1 MNDMKKEQIERA
13 KVIAIAKNTRFGE
26 GWDGEKRFF
35 IAGEIVSFTGFSR
48 TKNNAIF
55 EINNDSNWH
64 IWFSQLNMYF
74 LDDNL
79 STEFHDGTITFHD
92 GTVKEIPDLN
102 PDEFYELVKGKRF
115 RVEIDSSVFG
125 AFNIKSTVWD
135 ELSDR
140 YYSTAHRFVV
150 KCIESEDYG
159 KLRDLVKG
167 SNTKCYD
174 FIEVN

>member
-1 MNDMKKEQIERA
+1 MTKEQIERA
-13 KVIAIAKNTRFGE
+13 KAIALAKSTRIGE

-35 IAGEIVSFTGFSR
+35 IAGEIVSFTGCLR
-48 TKNNAIF
+48 TMNNAKF
-55 EINNDSNWH
+55 EINNDSNWY
-64 IWFSQLNMYF
+64 IWFSQLNMFF
-74 LDDNL
+74 LDEEL
-79 STEFHDGTITFHD
+79 STEFHDSTITFLD
-92 GTVKEIPDLN
+92 GTVKEIPDLG

-115 RVEIDSSVFG
+115 RVDIDSSVFG

-135 ELSDR
+135 ELPDR
-140 YYSTAHRFVV
+140 YYSTAHKFVV
-150 KCIESEDYG
+150 KCIENNEYG